1 MAWSAHLSFPCWQ
14 DAGPLSSHL
23 ISFCYIPV
31 LRSIHSQ
38 SRVVLASEQG
48 GISDAQA
55 NMPLMWIF
63 FNFKPAGW
71 RPDCLA
77 DDDKP
82 TLQSCSLLKYK
93 QPPQLCMQAKLPN
106 LCAHTHSHTNTSSKS
121 VSVLEVDSICLCL
134 RNKQVIFLVNSTST
148 VSTEALLH

>member
-55 NMPLMWIF
+55 NMPLMWMF

-106 LCAHTHSHTNTSSKS
+106 LCAHTHTHTQTLQVN
-121 VSVLEVDSICLCL
+121 LFLCL
-134 RNKQVIFLVNSTST
+134 R
-148 VSTEALLH
+148 